1 MTLYEITFIVGEETD
16 PGVKPLIEELGGR
29 LVEEKSLGRRR
40 FAYPIKHQEE
50 GYYLAYDFDFPASGL
65 IELNR
70 RLRQL
75 SAVWRFMIIVK
86 PTVWQLPSRQMS
98 KAIVQE
104 AMALAEELTDGAT
117 AKNSANESVKSVVI
131 DQATVDSI
139 EAMVAEP
146 TLESATTTGESA
158 APASTAKAKAPAKRA
173 SAKKATAESATEE
186 ERLKALND
194 KLGEIL

>member
-65 IELNR
+65 VELNR

-117 AKNSANESVKSVVI
+117 AKSSANESAKSVVI

-158 APASTAKAKAPAKRA
+158 APASKAKAKAPAKRA

>member
-65 IELNR
+65 VELNR

-117 AKNSANESVKSVVI
+117 AKSSANESVKSVVI

-158 APASTAKAKAPAKRA
+158 APASTAKAKTPAKRA

>member
-40 FAYPIKHQEE
+40 FAYPIQHQEE
-50 GYYLAYDFDFPASGL
+50 GYYLVCDFDFPANGL
-65 IELNR
+65 VELNR

-75 SAVWRFMIIVK
+75 TAIWRFMIIVK

-104 AMALAEELTDGAT
+104 AMALAEDLTDGAT
-117 AKNSANESVKSVVI
+117 AAKSSTVETPVVI

-146 TLESATTTGESA
+146 TVESSSTDEASSATSTPA
-158 APASTAKAKAPAKRA
+158 AKTKAPAKRA
-173 SAKKATAESATEE
+173 TAKKATAESATEE